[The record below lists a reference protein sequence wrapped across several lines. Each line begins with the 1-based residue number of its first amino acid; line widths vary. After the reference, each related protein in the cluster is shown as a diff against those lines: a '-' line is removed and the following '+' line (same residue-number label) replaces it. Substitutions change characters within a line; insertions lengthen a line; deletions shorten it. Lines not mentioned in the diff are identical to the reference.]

1 MMNIALVGYG
11 KMGKAI
17 EKVAIERG
25 HKIIAKIGRDGFTPS
40 DIALADVCIEFSRP
54 ESGFKNIQK
63 CILAGKNV
71 VSGTTGWLNK
81 MPEMKD
87 IVKENEGS
95 FFYSSNFSL
104 GVNIFFAVNQYLAK
118 IMNHFGDYDV
128 NVHEVHHTQK
138 LDAPSGTA
146 ITIAQQIVN
155 NISRKK
161 GYDLDA
167 TAKDMLK
174 ITADR
179 IDPAPGTHHVKYSST
194 IDDIEII
201 HTAHSRLGF
210 ATGAVLAAEWLQNK
224 TGTFGMED
232 MLKLNDLK

>member
-1 MMNIALVGYG
+1 MNIALIGYG

-17 EKVAIERG
+17 ETVALEKG
-25 HKIIAKIGRDGFTPS
+25 HRIIAKIGRDGFTPS

-54 ESGFKNIQK
+54 ASGSNNIK
-63 CILAGKNV
+63 TCILAGKSV

-81 MPEMKD
+81 MPEMK
-87 IVKENEGS
+87 ILVKENEGS
-95 FFYSSNFSL
+95 FFYASNFSL
-104 GVNIFFAVNQYLAK
+104 GVNVFFAVNQYLAK
-118 IMNHFGDYDV
+118 IMNHFNAYDV
-128 NVHEVHHTQK
+128 DVHEVHHTQK

-146 ITIAQQIVN
+146 ITIAQQIVK

-161 GYDLDA
+161 GYELDA

-174 ITADR
+174 ITAER

-201 HTAHSRLGF
+201 HTAHNRLGF
-210 ATGAVLAAEWLQNK
+210 ATGAVLAAEWMQNK
-224 TGTFGMED
+224 TGSFSMED